1 MWDKYIATGEGDGNG
16 NGMAPMAL
24 KHAASPRDSL
34 SQAIKLAAVV
44 PLVAFLGLWVPA
56 SAGAL
61 SRTTGKG
68 AAFCA
73 RVISAGYPLGANLA
87 GVWACGPL
95 PGNSFPS
102 YGDHFQPD
110 GGFQCTEL
118 ANRFLW
124 DRWHIAPIFGYTLDG
139 TNYAE
144 TLSKDRSVRLV
155 ANGTPGQPYVPGDI
169 VSFRGTAGRELTGHV
184 AVVIAST
191 ENALGN
197 GTVTVMEENSPTKLA
212 PRGEQTMTV
221 SHWILSATRRSY
233 VAPKNF
239 DALAN
244 PPPTSPLAIVTT
256 RLPAGVVGARYSAT
270 LEAFGGTSPYSWSL
284 SAGRLPAGLILRTAG
299 NLSGAPTEAGSRTF
313 TVKVTD
319 RVGVSV
325 TRTLQLSVRSLSGML
340 KPFTAYQSSG
350 PQGFWT
356 WATSP
361 SPCPQPASGETMYG
375 VAIASTNDWDITS
388 PDTEVPNVISIG
400 LNNLGPGTYSVAITC
415 REGPSGQSAP
425 SQLPHIVATYPPL
438 MLTVTSGF
446 LPVSATPPSVAAGQ
460 TVTLTGTYP
469 VGDGTGIATACLAG
483 NQGNISKQV
492 CSSAMHLAPGGH
504 VAAQV
509 TVPTGTVAGSYG
521 FGISIEYDS
530 STGFPPERWGLSSS
544 QAFVNVTN

>member
-1 MWDKYIATGEGDGNG
+1 
-16 NGMAPMAL
+16 MAP
-24 KHAASPRDSL
+24 KHARTRDSL
-34 SQAIKLAAVV
+34 SRAIKLGAVV
-44 PLVAFLGLWVPA
+44 LVLAFLGLWVPA

-61 SRTTGKG
+61 SPTTGKG

-73 RVISAGYPLGANLA
+73 RVTSAGYPLGASLA

-95 PGNSFPS
+95 PGASFPS
-102 YGDHFQPD
+102 YGDHFQPE

-124 DRWHIAPIFGYTLDG
+124 VHWHIAPIFGSTLDG
-139 TNYAE
+139 TNFAA
-144 TLSKDRSVRLV
+144 TLSRDRSVRLV

-169 VSFRGTAGRELTGHV
+169 VSFRGIAGREPTGHV
-184 AVVIAST
+184 AVVVAST
-191 ENALGN
+191 ENAKGN
-197 GTVTVMEENSPTKLA
+197 GTVTIMEENAPATLA

-221 SHWILSATRRSY
+221 SNWVLTATRRSY

-239 DALAN
+239 DALGS
-244 PPPTSPLAIVTT
+244 PPATRPLAIVTT
-256 RLPAGVVGARYSAT
+256 SLPAGVLRTPYSAT
-270 LEAFGGTSPYSWSL
+270 LHAIGGTSPYSWSL
-284 SAGRLPAGLILRTAG
+284 ASGKLPPGLILRTAG
-299 NLSGAPTEAGSRTF
+299 SLSGTPTEAGTRTF
-313 TVKVTD
+313 TVRVTD
-319 RVGVSV
+319 RRGVSV
-325 TRTLQLSVRSLSGML
+325 TRTLRLAVTSPSGTM

-375 VAIASTNDWDITS
+375 VAVASANTGTVTWTIMD
-388 PDTEVPNVISIG
+388 PDTEDPNIISIG
-400 LNNLGPGTYSVAITC
+400 SGNLGPGTYSVAITC
-415 REGPSGQSAP
+415 REGPPGQSTP

-438 MLTVTSGF
+438 MLTVTSGY
-446 LPVSATPPSVAAGQ
+446 LPVSATPPSVASGQ

-483 NQGNISKQV
+483 GQGNIPKQV
-492 CSSAMHLAPGGH
+492 CSPAVHLAAGGH

-509 TVPTGTVAGSYG
+509 TVPTGTAAGSYG

-530 STGFPPERWGLSSS
+530 STGFPPERWGLASS
-544 QAFVNVTN
+544 QAYVNVTN